1 MKKKAVIIVTI
12 ICLTIIIT
20 TYYSFPSPIISNI
33 DDVKIYHV
41 AIIDSDYKEEDI
53 TSQIDCVKLV
63 ETISSY
69 SRSKIRLPFAPTQIT
84 VGDIEI
90 DGTDDNKT
98 MHILLGNTNVIY
110 ESADKGG
117 YKIHQSEQLKEDVL
131 GMIQ

>member
-1 MKKKAVIIVTI
+1 MKKRAVVIAPILCLIV
-12 ICLTIIIT
+12 IIT
-20 TYYSFPSPIISNI
+20 TYYSLPSPIINNL

-41 AIIDSDYKEEDI
+41 AIIDSDYREEAI
-53 TSQIDCVKLV
+53 TSQLDCGKLA
-63 ETISSY
+63 EIISSY

-90 DGTDDNKT
+90 DAIDGHKT

-117 YKIHQSEQLKEDVL
+117 YKIHQSEKLKDDIL
-131 GMIQ
+131 RMIQ